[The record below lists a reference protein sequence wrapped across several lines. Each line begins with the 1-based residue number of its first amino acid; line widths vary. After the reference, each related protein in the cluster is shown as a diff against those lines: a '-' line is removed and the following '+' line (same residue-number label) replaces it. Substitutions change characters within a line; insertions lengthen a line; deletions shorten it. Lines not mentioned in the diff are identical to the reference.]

1 MSYHVDHGQYV
12 EARGKGNP
20 IRKYYDARL
29 GADVYNCKIKY
40 YPDGKRNITFASHPI
55 FRPNEEK
62 DDEQRIRGLYLEDEE
77 ESTTRNEN
85 QADIDTDHDTRTDT
99 RDNEV
104 FRDDVI
110 KRNRERVF
118 DIVYCNNWYWF
129 LTITFDPKLVN
140 SSNVSD
146 VMSKLRIWLSNK
158 VERNGLQYIL
168 VPEKFKKSDG
178 IHCHALINDALTTVD
193 SGRVRIG
200 KQSYKIEDAKR
211 FKMPFTDLDKIY
223 NVPEWKYGFST
234 AIRVNENGG
243 ALSVYLTKYITKGT
257 DKIFGRYYWSSR
269 NIDREPYTEYYNVTY
284 DEVELEEFAVPGTAV
299 RVKYLQEMDFGVDC
313 TTE

>member
-1 MSYHVDHGQYV
+1 MIYHVDHGQYI
-12 EARGKGNP
+12 EPRGKGHQL
-20 IRKYYDARL
+20 RKYYDANL

-55 FRPNEEK
+55 FRPKGDNN
-62 DDEQRIRGLYLEDEE
+62 DEQTNTGLYLEDEE
-77 ESTTRNEN
+77 ESVARNEDQTDN
-85 QADIDTDHDTRTDT
+85 DTTDDRGTDT

-129 LTITFDPKLVN
+129 LTITFDPKFVN
-140 SSNVSD
+140 SSNVFE

-168 VPEKFKKSDG
+168 IPEKFKKSDG
-178 IHCHALINDALTTVD
+178 IHCHALINDALTTTY
-193 SGRVRIG
+193 SGRVRVG
-200 KQSYKIEDAKR
+200 KKSYLEEDAR
-211 FKMPFTDLDKIY
+211 RVGIEPNDFNRIY

-234 AIRVNENGG
+234 ALRVNENGG

-269 NIDREPYTEYYNVTY
+269 NIDREPYTEYYNVAY
-284 DEVELEEFAVPGTAV
+284 DEVDLEEFTVPGTAV
-299 RVKYLQEMDFGVDC
+299 RVKYLQEMDYGADC
-313 TTE
+313 TT